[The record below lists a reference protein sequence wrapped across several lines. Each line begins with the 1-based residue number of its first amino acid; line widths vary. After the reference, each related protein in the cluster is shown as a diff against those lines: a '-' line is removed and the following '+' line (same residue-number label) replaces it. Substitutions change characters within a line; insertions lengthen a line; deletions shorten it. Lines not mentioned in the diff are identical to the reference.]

1 MSTRSLDDIAA
12 RLRQVHEGGT
22 DFMGWRA
29 EVLAEFL
36 DLQRLRSLELLPLEP
51 DKWNPRLL
59 GDAPRVGAEY
69 LVFAFSKA
77 LGHRGI
83 SASRSVEKLTEYAW
97 LQGRDDVVT
106 AMDQAPYAQYGMPA
120 LLVYAQA
127 FGRPVPHDERV
138 ARMGRGEACDPKG
151 CTAGCGT

>member
-12 RLRQVHEGGT
+12 RLGAIREDGT

-36 DLQRLRSLELLPLEP
+36 DLARLSTLDLFPLEP

-59 GDAPRVGAEY
+59 GEAPRVGAEY
-69 LVFAFSKA
+69 LVFAWTKA

-83 SASRSVEKLTEYAW
+83 SAHRSVEKLTEYAW

-106 AMDQAPYAQYGMPA
+106 AMDAAGYPQYGMPK
-120 LLVYAQA
+120 LLAYAAA
-127 FGRPVPHDERV
+127 FDLPVPDDERLR
-138 ARMGRGEACDPKG
+138 RMGCGDICHPGG
-151 CTAGCGT
+151 CEGCAAE